1 MSARRPLAGLGRDRA
16 AAAGQH
22 RARLHHRRHH
32 RAHHRRR
39 SVPCAAAPGAWAR
52 SARPKSIGYTLYY
65 ATNFIF
71 TGLAVAVAF
80 HAGLFNIGGE
90 GQAYIGGLGCGLAI
104 LALDRYLPAWLM
116 IPLAIA
122 RGGAVRRGLG
132 RRAGLAA
139 GLARQPHRH
148 HHHHV
153 QLRRLGADGL
163 PDGERADRAGL
174 DDAAEPRLRAVG
186 QAAVDARH
194 AGGHRHP
201 GGALGA
207 QPVDRAGARSA
218 ASASGCS
225 CGTRRGAMRC
235 APWATI
241 PRPRSMPAPTSG
253 A

>member
-1 MSARRPLAGLGRDRA
+1 MRIIGVDPLHAL
-16 AAAGQH
+16 
-22 RARLHHRRHH
+22 RLL
-32 RAHHRRR
+32 
-39 SVPCAAAPGAWAR
+39 VVGAIG
-52 SARPKSIGYTLYY
+52 SSESIGYTLYY
-65 ATNFIF
+65 ATNFTF

-104 LALDRYLPAWLM
+104 LALDRFLPAWLM

-122 RGGAVRRGLG
+122 AAAPVRRGMG

-174 DDAAEPRLRAVG
+174 DDAAEPQLCAVRASCPSMHDVLGAVG
-186 QAAVDARH
+186 IRWRRRRSIFRSCWRVVVLRRRLGVPVAHAVGLCAA
-194 AGGHRHP
+194 G
-201 GGALGA
+201 
-207 QPVDRAGARSA
+207 
-218 ASASGCS
+218 
-225 CGTRRGAMRC
+225 
-235 APWATI
+235 PWATI
-241 PRPRSMPAPTSG
+241 PRRRSMPAPASG